1 MSFNIY
7 VFTMALIIVAIASDQ
22 TPKLQHDE
30 EEQGTNAPRT
40 RQVSFPTEEMEIIP
54 ITESSSPKSAQLLE
68 QETTAPSQQV
78 LNYFKCILIT
88 LKDMHSLF
96 SAVGAVRQALTSMT
110 SGLEGIETA
119 LETFASRATTQQALL
134 PVMQRIR
141 TLKLHSNDS
150 QIHIGYALA
159 VCGCL

>member
-7 VFTMALIIVAIASDQ
+7 VFTMALIIAAIASDP
-22 TPKLQHDE
+22 TPTLQHDE

-68 QETTAPSQQV
+68 QETTPSQQV
-78 LNYFKCILIT
+78 LNYFKHILIT
-88 LKDMHSLF
+88 FKDMQSLY